1 MSFELFRLF
10 CFVGMAVI
18 VTGVVISI
26 AVYRGKR
33 GERYSILNHFISELG
48 EVGVAPGAKAFN
60 FCLILGGL
68 LMLPYIVGLGLRF
81 GSWLGWMGMATGLLA
96 TGGVIS
102 VGIFPM
108 NKLDPHVKA
117 AQTYFRAG
125 LVMVLLFGLAIIF
138 QPAGKRFVPQS
149 ANLLSL
155 VSFAVYA
162 IFLFMLKPPPA
173 ARDERIANSLDPEVI
188 PTRPRVWLFPI
199 MEWMVFFVTL
209 LWLFGMAFF
218 I

>member
-18 VTGVVISI
+18 GTGVVISI

-173 ARDERIANSLDPEVI
+173 ARDEKIANSLDPEVI
-188 PTRPRVWLFPI
+188 PARPRVWLFPI